1 MRCGR
6 TQYYIYQRSRD
17 SCTGTEVPQRT
28 AASFAEAL
36 REARPALAD
45 PVLRLRTLLAVPG
58 AKDDL
63 GGPDSRCQFV
73 LDTQDRADA
82 SFKVPSDP
90 PHPSLGRQSPPDGN
104 LD

>member
-58 AKDDL
+58 AKDEF
-63 GGPDSRCQFV
+63 GGTRFTLPIRS
-73 LDTQDRADA
+73 
-82 SFKVPSDP
+82 
-90 PHPSLGRQSPPDGN
+90 
-104 LD
+104 